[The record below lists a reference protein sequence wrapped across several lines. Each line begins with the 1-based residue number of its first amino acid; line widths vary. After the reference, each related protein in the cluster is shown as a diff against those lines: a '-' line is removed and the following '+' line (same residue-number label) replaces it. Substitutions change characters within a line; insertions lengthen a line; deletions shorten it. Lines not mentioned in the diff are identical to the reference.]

1 MKKGFTL
8 IELLAVIIILG
19 VTIAIV
25 ITKVDNNIKN
35 ANNFV
40 DEQQVKE
47 IENAA
52 YLYAEEF
59 SNEIEGFN
67 TLKVGKVSI
76 NTLVEKG
83 YLKTKDVENIST
95 SNVVMIA
102 EIDNYIKTKYTET
115 ERNAIFLNGSDTV
128 SINMGSRYVELGAYV
143 AIPGTGL
150 VKLESSNISSNVNN
164 STKGEYK
171 VTYSYSGAEEV
182 VRKVQVL

>member
-40 DEQQVKE
+40 DEHKIKE

-59 SNEIEGFN
+59 SNELENFN
-67 TLKVGKVSI
+67 ALKVGKVSLD
-76 NTLVEKG
+76 TLIEKG
-83 YLKTKDVENIST
+83 YLKSKDVENIST
-95 SNVVMIA
+95 SNVVMIV
-102 EIDNYIKTKYTET
+102 EIDNYIKTKYTEI
-115 ERNAIFLNGSDTV
+115 ERNTIFLNGNDTI
-128 SINMGSRYVELGAYV
+128 SINKGSRYIELGAYV

-150 VKLESSNISSNVNN
+150 IKLENSNISSNVNN
-164 STKGEYK
+164 SIQGEYK
-171 VTYSYSGAEEV
+171 VTYSYSDAEEV